1 MTAARALALRGVSNR
16 LLATTTSVVRSSNL
30 RVTPSKTR
38 GVSTRGKCVLGRIGG
53 TEALL
58 LASAFDWIGLTD
70 PIDFPARLVCA
81 ASKEIISTDSA
92 PGAVGPYSQAIK
104 SGNLL
109 FVSGCIPLVPGTTE
123 FNSEAVEEQTDQAL
137 KNMGEILKAGGCT
150 FDDVVKTT
158 VLLADIKDFAAVNG
172 VYSKYFSSDPPAR
185 SAFAVRELPLG
196 AKVEI
201 ECIAALG

>member
-16 LLATTTSVVRSSNL
+16 LLATTTSVVRSSSL
-30 RVTPSKTR
+30 RVTPSKIR
-38 GVSTRGKCVLGRIGG
+38 GVSTRGKCVLADGSGARRPSSSR
-53 TEALL
+53 AL
-58 LASAFDWIGLTD
+58 SIGLTD

>member
-16 LLATTTSVVRSSNL
+16 LLATTTSVVRSSSL

-38 GVSTRGKCVLGRIGG
+38 GVSTR
-53 TEALL
+53 
-58 LASAFDWIGLTD
+58 
-70 PIDFPARLVCA
+70 ARLVCA

-150 FDDVVKTT
+150 FDDVV
-158 VLLADIKDFAAVNG
+158 
-172 VYSKYFSSDPPAR
+172 
-185 SAFAVRELPLG
+185 
-196 AKVEI
+196 
-201 ECIAALG
+201 